1 MKVKDFYMIVP
12 LQTFG
17 LTISFI
23 KKKKIMPPPIHTI
36 VVVDNP
42 AFPK

>member
-23 KKKKIMPPPIHTI
+23 KKIMPPPIHTI